1 MYLKY
6 NKSLKDSVLT
16 VTLSLAGNTTEETRA
31 IRQLGAPIIT
41 LTKDYPTSGTAVELE
56 KSVVGFTTSV
66 VFEGTPDTLQDVIA
80 EGEEFILD
88 VKEKVTEAMTDLLA
102 QYYTVKATVEKSS
115 GNIKIETGYTFSN
128 GNVEIE
134 D

>member
-41 LTKDYPTSGTAVELE
+41 LTKDYPTSG
-56 KSVVGFTTSV
+56 SVVGFTTSV

-88 VKEKVTEAMTDLLA
+88 IKEKVTEAMTDLLA

-128 GNVEIE
+128 GSVDIE

>member
-16 VTLSLAGNTTEETRA
+16 VTLSLNGNTTEETRA
-31 IRQLGAPIIT
+31 IRQLGAPIIN
-41 LTKDYPTSGTAVELE
+41 LTKDYPVSGTAVEID
-56 KSVVGFTTSV
+56 KSVVAFTDTE

-80 EGEEFILD
+80 EGQEFILD
-88 VKEKVTEAMTDLLA
+88 VKEKVTEAMTDLLT
-102 QYYTVKATVEKSS
+102 QYATIQSEVAETS
-115 GNIKIETGYTFSN
+115 GTIKIETGAGVYK
-128 GNVEIE
+128 IE